1 VSSPA
6 DSCGAFVSAAA
17 QDEDAAS
24 RHRVKT
30 TRVFPNSRSPPKT
43 EYRSVARFGPRRA
56 KRQVAPA
63 VLGVTGEK
71 AIFHQLW
78 TIPLPA

>member
-1 VSSPA
+1 MPPADIESRQPVSSPT
-6 DSCGAFVSAAA
+6 V
-17 QDEDAAS
+17 
-24 RHRVKT
+24 V
-30 TRVFPNSRSPPKT
+30 PPKT
-43 EYRSVARFGPRRA
+43 EYRSVARFGPRRT
-56 KRQVAPA
+56 KRQVAAA

>member
-30 TRVFPNSRSPPKT
+30 TRVFPNRRSPQNRIPQCGPLRP
-43 EYRSVARFGPRRA
+43 EARQASGCPSGFGCY
-56 KRQVAPA
+56 
-63 VLGVTGEK
+63 
-71 AIFHQLW
+71 W
-78 TIPLPA
+78 